1 MLPDTEVGALKIPV
15 RVTGKFDFHQ
25 SWCHISPRLHPQA
38 FCRCFSREPSLW
50 MEAAAALRFS
60 VPRSLLSFML
70 VSCLGLLSGRG
81 SSLELPP
88 ALQRGERALQS
99 TERKREKGLGLG
111 SGSSHSAR
119 APRMSTST
127 VR

>member
-1 MLPDTEVGALKIPV
+1 ML
-15 RVTGKFDFHQ
+15 VTGKFDFHQ
-25 SWCHISPRLHPQA
+25 SWCHISPHLHPQA
-38 FCRCFSREPSLW
+38 LRRCFSREPSLW
-50 MEAAAALRFS
+50 MEVAAALRFS
-60 VPRSLLSFML
+60 VPRSLLSFMFI
-70 VSCLGLLSGRG
+70 SCLGLLSGRG
-81 SSLELPP
+81 SCLELPP

-99 TERKREKGLGLG
+99 TERKREEGLGLG